1 MNIII
6 KMNGKYSCDL
16 CHKEFSTKSNLNRHT
31 QTTKSCKHQEKRFFS
46 CEFCKKELTS
56 KDMLEYHQNICK
68 EKTSKKEVEE
78 LKIQV
83 QMMATE
89 LSKIKDNPVTTINIT
104 NNNNNYGSILNCLT
118 EEAVQESFKNFS
130 MKDLLSSD
138 NQKTLADMTIKKC
151 LSGPDQPIYI
161 CKDRSRHKFFYTDG
175 ENKEKEDPNAIALR
189 TLVYN
194 GVKPLIKKLYKEKY
208 VLLQNELARSR
219 RNDELSLIT
228 MNHEDIKELED
239 AYKQINI
246 LKDGEDYISQLSKRL
261 PSSVKDRLYQDHLQL
276 EKTDL
281 DSDIDLQEEIKKHT
295 RMIGDYTV
303 SELSKWK
310 KLYNETGDAT
320 GPRELETD
328 LVFRKQ
334 FIAFLK
340 EKE

>member
-1 MNIII
+1 
-6 KMNGKYSCDL
+6 
-16 CHKEFSTKSNLNRHT
+16 
-31 QTTKSCKHQEKRFFS
+31 
-46 CEFCKKELTS
+46 
-56 KDMLEYHQNICK
+56 
-68 EKTSKKEVEE
+68 
-78 LKIQV
+78 
-83 QMMATE
+83 
-89 LSKIKDNPVTTINIT
+89 
-104 NNNNNYGSILNCLT
+104 
-118 EEAVQESFKNFS
+118 
-130 MKDLLSSD
+130 
-138 NQKTLADMTIKKC
+138 
-151 LSGPDQPIYI
+151 
-161 CKDRSRHKFFYTDG
+161 
-175 ENKEKEDPNAIALR
+175 
-189 TLVYN
+189 
-194 GVKPLIKKLYKEKY
+194 
-208 VLLQNELARSR
+208 
-219 RNDELSLIT
+219 

-246 LKDGEDYISQLSKRL
+246 LKDGEDYISQLSKCL